1 MPRLPNAKSDIEPP
15 HSAPVQL
22 RRGGMAWQ
30 QKHTRREDLAL
41 IVGRSP
47 ATDGR
52 IQLSPS
58 WNRVCA
64 GAGTEGQHRT
74 RAHNIPG

>member
-22 RRGGMAWQ
+22 RRGGFAGHT
-30 QKHTRREDLAL
+30 KHTRREDLAL
-41 IVGRSP
+41 IALVLRTGQAYP
-47 ATDGR
+47 TLTG
-52 IQLSPS
+52 

-74 RAHNIPG
+74 RATNLPG